1 MERGGRP
8 VGRTMMGNTN
18 PGKSRNCFRAKCGV
32 CDQHQHA
39 GAGAGA
45 GDGGDA
51 GAGGGE
57 ERGLPCSVSNITYKY
72 VCQAAPARA
81 ENNGDNDTSA
91 QNRDG
96 QDTPNNGKCG
106 ATYFGET
113 SKNMYTRDSVGTG
126 SHRELYNKRSHKS
139 FMKNHQDLKHEGEPE
154 KFKCVVLEKFQD
166 PLTRQVAESLN
177 IANGMNATELCNSR
191 AEYHQPQIVRVSREV
206 QRGL

>member
-1 MERGGRP
+1 M
-8 VGRTMMGNTN
+8 RTSVRIT
-18 PGKSRNCFRAKCGV
+18 SAKRYKTFV
-32 CDQHQHA
+32 SSDKAWLVRVRVRVQRMVVVVTR
-39 GAGAGA
+39 
-45 GDGGDA
+45 
-51 GAGGGE
+51 GGE